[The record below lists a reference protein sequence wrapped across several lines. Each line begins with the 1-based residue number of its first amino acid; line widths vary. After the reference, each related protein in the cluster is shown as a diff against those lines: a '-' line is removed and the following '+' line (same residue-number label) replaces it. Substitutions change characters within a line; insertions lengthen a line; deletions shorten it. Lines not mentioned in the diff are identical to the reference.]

1 MLIHGSYTTAY
12 TGITICPPMHVTCF
26 LSHFNIVFNINK
38 RSVRFTG
45 RFDALIHGAFITAYT
60 VITICPPICVI
71 CLPSQLN
78 IAFNTK
84 SGL

>member
-1 MLIHGSYTTAY
+1 MLIHRSYTIAD
-12 TGITICPPMHVTCF
+12 TGIAICPPMRVTCF

-78 IAFNTK
+78 IALNSK

>member
-1 MLIHGSYTTAY
+1 MLIHRSYTTAD
-12 TGITICPPMHVTCF
+12 TGIAICPPMRVTCF

-45 RFDALIHGAFITAYT
+45 RFDALIHGACTIAYT
-60 VITICPPICVI
+60 GITIWPPMRVTCF
-71 CLPSQLN
+71 LSQLN
-78 IAFNTK
+78 IALNSK